1 MWSECPSGIRQ
12 QYLFSLPVGALCLRK
27 ANSWASDSLGRR
39 KQSSLGWREKKH
51 EAEPSGLLAW
61 CLSIS
66 QVASSLFNAY
76 GEMRTRPHLS
86 ELPTMYRP
94 EECRL
99 CWLWFSIPALP
110 AWSPFICH
118 AAPLNPDCYWSSH
131 NDSERDKSCY
141 NEEHVLIK
149 CLERIRVCPFCHIEM
164 RDTLDGT
171 ALEVPLAYS
180 FLYVCYWHGSGY

>member
-1 MWSECPSGIRQ
+1 MASCISWKTNWLTCQFRGCSTPSGEAQDWVPERIFLLHVVWMSFRYQ
-12 QYLFSLPVGALCLRK
+12 ATILISLPVGALCLRK
-27 ANSWASDSLGRR
+27 ANSWASDSLGRM

-76 GEMRTRPHLS
+76 GERRTRPHLS

-118 AAPLNPDCYWSSH
+118 AAPLNPD
-131 NDSERDKSCY
+131 
-141 NEEHVLIK
+141 LL
-149 CLERIRVCPFCHIEM
+149 LE
-164 RDTLDGT
+164 
-171 ALEVPLAYS
+171 
-180 FLYVCYWHGSGY
+180 